1 MSTDT
6 RELNISGQPTRVLE
20 SGRGK
25 PLLLLHAFPLSADLW
40 RPQLDAPPDGWRVIA
55 PDLQVA
61 PGSRPSMD
69 DYAAGVEAVAASLA
83 LDGAVVGGLSMGG
96 YVIFAL
102 LRRARLSIRALVL
115 ADTRAEA
122 DTDEGRAN
130 RKKMIALAE
139 AEGAA
144 GVAREMVPKLLGQ
157 TTLRQRPGVVATVR
171 RLIDSSSPQAITSA
185 LQAMMHRPDSTSL
198 LASIDVPA
206 LVIVGEE
213 DGLTPPPNSES
224 LHRGIRGSRLERIPE
239 AGHLSSLERPDVF
252 NEALGGFLRGL

>member
-1 MSTDT
+1 MSIDT
-6 RELNISGQPTRVLE
+6 RELNINGRRARVLE

-40 RPQLDAPPDGWRVIA
+40 RPQLEAPPDGWRIIA
-55 PDLQVA
+55 PDLKMA
-61 PGSRPSMD
+61 DGSSPSMD
-69 DYAAGVEAVAASLA
+69 EYAAGVEAVAASLA
-83 LDGAVVGGLSMGG
+83 LDNPVVGGLSMGG

-144 GVAREMVPKLLGQ
+144 GIAREMVPKLLGQ
-157 TTLRQRPGVVATVR
+157 TTTRQRPEVVATVR
-171 RLIDSSSPQAITSA
+171 ALIEANSPQAITTA
-185 LQAMMHRPDSTSL
+185 LQAMMHRPDSTPL
-198 LASIDVPA
+198 LATIDVPT

-224 LHRGIRGSRLERIPE
+224 LHRGIRGSRLERVPE

-252 NEALGGFLRGL
+252 NEALDGFLPGL

>member
-1 MSTDT
+1 MAIDT
-6 RELNISGQPTRVLE
+6 RELNINGRQTRVLE

-40 RPQLDAPPDGWRVIA
+40 RPQLDSPPEGWRIVA
-55 PDLQVA
+55 PDLRVA
-61 PGSRPSMD
+61 AGASPSMD
-69 DYAAGVEAVAASLA
+69 DYAAGVEAVAASLS
-83 LDGAVVGGLSMGG
+83 LDRPVVGGLSMGG

-102 LRRARLSIRALVL
+102 LRRGRLSSRGLVH

-130 RKKMIALAE
+130 RKKMISLVE

-157 TTLRQRPGVVATVR
+157 TTTRQRPEVVATVR
-171 RLIDSSSPQAITSA
+171 ALIEANSPQAITA
-185 LQAMMHRPDSTSL
+185 AVQAMMHRPDSTPL
-198 LASIDVPA
+198 LASIDVPT
-206 LVIVGEE
+206 LVVVGEE

-252 NEALGGFLRGL
+252 NKALDGFLRGL

>member
-1 MSTDT
+1 MPIDT
-6 RELNISGQPTRVLE
+6 RELNIDGRRTRVLD

-40 RPQLDAPPDGWRVIA
+40 RPQLEAPPDGWRVIA
-55 PDLQVA
+55 PDLQAA
-61 PGSRPSMD
+61 PGPIPSMD

-157 TTLRQRPGVVATVR
+157 TTMRQRPEVVARVR
-171 RLIDSSSPQAITSA
+171 ALIDSNSPQAITA
-185 LQAMMHRPDSTSL
+185 AVQAMMHRPDSTPL
-198 LASIDVPA
+198 LASIDVPT
-206 LVIVGEE
+206 LIIVGEE
-213 DGLTPPPNSES
+213 DGLTPPPNSDS
-224 LHRGIRGSRLERIPE
+224 LHRGIRGSRLARIPE
-239 AGHLSSLERPDVF
+239 AGHLSSIERPDAF
-252 NEALGGFLRGL
+252 NEALESFLRSS